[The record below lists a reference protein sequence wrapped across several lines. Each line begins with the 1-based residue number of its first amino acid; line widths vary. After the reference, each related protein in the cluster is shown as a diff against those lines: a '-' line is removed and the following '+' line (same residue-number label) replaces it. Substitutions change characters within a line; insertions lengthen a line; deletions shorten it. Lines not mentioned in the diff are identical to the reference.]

1 MKILE
6 LTKEEIDNELENF
19 YSSFENGYEFEQFL
33 KIFLESLGLDE
44 IEVTQSSNDGGVD
57 LKATKQGIDELTDL
71 DSIKYYVQAKK
82 YKPNTNVSIESVRA
96 LRGIL
101 PDGYKGIFITTGKFS
116 ENSKIFATESESR
129 PLILIDGEELI
140 NHCIK
145 YGLGF
150 RAKPIFVLNDIKKL
164 INKEM
169 KSEPK
174 LNISTNENK
183 NYIKKEIS
191 DNDIKARILPIPR
204 SIFEK
209 IENFDE
215 YNLKFDGKGI
225 KKFKINKNRKYF
237 GGITQVFKDFKLIDD
252 NGDRHPKSSFWFLN
266 EDENIIE
273 IEFEKNV

>member
-1 MKILE
+1 MKFLE
-6 LTKEEIDNELENF
+6 LSQKEIFTELENF

-71 DSIKYYVQAKK
+71 DSIKYYVQAKR

-116 ENSKIFATESESR
+116 ENSKIFATESKSR

-150 RAKPIFVLNDIKKL
+150 RAKPIFVINDIKNL
-164 INKEM
+164 INKEI
-169 KSEPK
+169 KSESN
-174 LNISTNENK
+174 LNISDENK

-191 DNDIKARILPIPR
+191 DNDIKARILPIPK

-215 YNLKFDGKGI
+215 YDLKFDGEKI
-225 KKFKINKNRKYF
+225 KKYKINKNRKYF
-237 GGITQVFKDFKLIDD
+237 GGITKVFKNFKLIDD
-252 NGDRHPKSSFWFLN
+252 NNDRHPKGSFWFLN
-266 EDENIIE
+266 KDENIIE